1 MAFLSTPTYFLVTYI
16 VLCETFFVSFSYA
29 TNAAFQSG
37 YPDKGVAVDK
47 EDLDK
52 MQFAVNLEF
61 LEAEYFLWSSFGY
74 GLDVVAPNL
83 PMAGPPPIGA
93 QKANLD
99 PLTQAIVREFANQE
113 VGHLRALKSTVG
125 IFPRPLLDL
134 SAKNFAK
141 LFDEAFGLKL
151 DPPFDP
157 YRDSLSF
164 MLSCYVLPYVGL
176 VGYVGTSPNI
186 NGYKTKRV
194 SKYALNPPYYAPPH
208 IPRVLS
214 SVLAGLLGVESGQDA
229 TIRMYLYE
237 RGTEV
242 VSPYSSI
249 VAEFTCRV
257 SLLRNKLGNCGI
269 KDEPLFVPF

>member
-151 DPPFDP
+151 DPLFDP

-194 SKYALNPPYYAPPH
+194 
-208 IPRVLS
+208 
-214 SVLAGLLGVESGQDA
+214 LAGLLGVESGQDA

-242 VSPYSSI
+242 VSPYSST

-269 KDEPLFVPF
+269 KDELLFVPF